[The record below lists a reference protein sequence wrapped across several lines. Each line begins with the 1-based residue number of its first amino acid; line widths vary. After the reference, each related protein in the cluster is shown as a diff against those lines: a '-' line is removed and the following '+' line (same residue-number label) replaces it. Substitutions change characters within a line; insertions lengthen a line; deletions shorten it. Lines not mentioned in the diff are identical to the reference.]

1 MSVVA
6 MMYSRGSIWSNRSSA
21 TMRQVRMLV
30 HRMLMR
36 VSRV

>member
-1 MSVVA
+1 
-6 MMYSRGSIWSNRSSA
+6 MMYSRGSTWSSRSSA
-21 TMRQVRMLV
+21 TMREVRMLV